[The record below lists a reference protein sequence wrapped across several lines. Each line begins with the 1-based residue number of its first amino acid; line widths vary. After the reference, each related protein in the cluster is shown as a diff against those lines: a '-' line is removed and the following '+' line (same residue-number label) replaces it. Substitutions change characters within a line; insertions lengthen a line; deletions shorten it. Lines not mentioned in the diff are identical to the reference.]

1 MLKQNNQLFTKKEP
15 DYNELLQVIYKQREY
30 YANAFVKF
38 SNLLR
43 DAKHYD
49 LAIAALRIATNY
61 GIISN
66 QEVEERTTMILALGD
81 EDITDEIITF
91 LGKEVISLSQLR
103 LKFNYLSE
111 RAIRKSID
119 KLLTESRIIKASN
132 TIGVSYKL
140 AG

>member
-43 DAKHYD
+43 DAKNYD